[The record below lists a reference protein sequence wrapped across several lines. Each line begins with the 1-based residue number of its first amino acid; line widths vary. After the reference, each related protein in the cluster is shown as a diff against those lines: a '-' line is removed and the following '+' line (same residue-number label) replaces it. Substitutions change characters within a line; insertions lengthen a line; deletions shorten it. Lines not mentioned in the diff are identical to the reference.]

1 MKIFLIL
8 PTQLFETNN
17 YLKEMDR
24 IIMIEDFLTNQHKQ
38 KLVLHRASMK
48 YYYNKLKTKYKNKKI
63 EYIDYN
69 KINYSKLLSG
79 ENEIYMFDPIDN
91 PIIEKL
97 SKFKITI
104 LDTPAFIETR
114 KDLEEYRNKFTNKKN
129 YYHDRSFY
137 RWMRKKLNLLI
148 DPKGNPVGDKWSFD
162 KENRNPFDKNYKEDK
177 IKTYSNDYLKEAKE
191 YVNKNFKNNFGN
203 IDKFYYPISY
213 EETMEHLKEFI
224 MKKFET
230 FGKYQDAISK
240 KVVFGSHSVLSP
252 MLNIGLITPAIII
265 NEVMNY
271 YHHNPKNLVSVE
283 AFIRQLIGWR
293 SYTRFIYIYHGKE
306 MMKMNYLNHKYKLP
320 KSWYNGSND
329 NNNNEITIIND
340 MIEKAREYGYLHHIE
355 RLMVMGNFAL
365 LLQTDPNDIYEWF
378 MICFVDAYEWVMV
391 PNVYGMSQ
399 YSLTTMSMMTRPYIS
414 SSNYIKKMS
423 DYKNEKWFNL
433 WDALYWYFLM
443 THKETLNKIY
453 ALKAQINLIKRMD
466 KEKIDNYVTTA
477 KKILS

>member
-1 MKIFLIL
+1 MKIFLIF

-17 YLKEMDR
+17 YLKDMDQ
-24 IIMIEDFLTNQHKQ
+24 IIMIEEFLTNQHKQ

-69 KINYSKLLSG
+69 KINYSKLLLG
-79 ENEIYMFDPIDN
+79 ENDIYMFDPIDN

-177 IKTYSNDYLKEAKE
+177 IKTYSNVYLKEAKE

-224 MKKFET
+224 IKKFET

-240 KVVFGSHSVLSP
+240 KVIFGSHSVLSP
-252 MLNIGLITPAIII
+252 MLNIGLITPTIII

-306 MMKMNYLNHKYKLP
+306 MMKMNYLNHKY
-320 KSWYNGSND
+320 
-329 NNNNEITIIND
+329 
-340 MIEKAREYGYLHHIE
+340 
-355 RLMVMGNFAL
+355 
-365 LLQTDPNDIYEWF
+365 Q
-378 MICFVDAYEWVMV
+378 
-391 PNVYGMSQ
+391 
-399 YSLTTMSMMTRPYIS
+399 
-414 SSNYIKKMS
+414 
-423 DYKNEKWFNL
+423 
-433 WDALYWYFLM
+433 FLF
-443 THKETLNKIY
+443 KEN
-453 ALKAQINLIKRMD
+453 
-466 KEKIDNYVTTA
+466 
-477 KKILS
+477 

>member
-1 MKIFLIL
+1 
-8 PTQLFETNN
+8 
-17 YLKEMDR
+17 
-24 IIMIEDFLTNQHKQ
+24 
-38 KLVLHRASMK
+38 
-48 YYYNKLKTKYKNKKI
+48 
-63 EYIDYN
+63 
-69 KINYSKLLSG
+69 
-79 ENEIYMFDPIDN
+79 
-91 PIIEKL
+91 
-97 SKFKITI
+97 
-104 LDTPAFIETR
+104 
-114 KDLEEYRNKFTNKKN
+114 
-129 YYHDRSFY
+129 
-137 RWMRKKLNLLI
+137 
-148 DPKGNPVGDKWSFD
+148 
-162 KENRNPFDKNYKEDK
+162 
-177 IKTYSNDYLKEAKE
+177 
-191 YVNKNFKNNFGN
+191 
-203 IDKFYYPISY
+203 
-213 EETMEHLKEFI
+213 
-224 MKKFET
+224 
-230 FGKYQDAISK
+230 
-240 KVVFGSHSVLSP
+240 
-252 MLNIGLITPAIII
+252 
-265 NEVMNY
+265 
-271 YHHNPKNLVSVE
+271 
-283 AFIRQLIGWR
+283 
-293 SYTRFIYIYHGKE
+293 
-306 MMKMNYLNHKYKLP
+306 MKMNYLNHKYKLP
-320 KSWYNGSND
+320 KSWYNGSNG

>member
-17 YLKEMDR
+17 YLKDMDR
-24 IIMIEDFLTNQHKQ
+24 IIMVEDFLTNQHKQ

-63 EYIDYN
+63 EYINYN

-329 NNNNEITIIND
+329 NNNDEITIIKD

-423 DYKNEKWFNL
+423 DYKKETWFSK
-433 WDALYWYFLM
+433 WDALYWYFLL
-443 THKETLNKIY
+443 THKLDNIY
-453 ALKAQINLIKRMD
+453 VFKAQINLLKKMD
-466 KEKIDNYVTTA
+466 KEKLNNYIRIA
-477 KKILS
+477 KEILV